1 MAVFN
6 ELVQGAPHRLELRD
20 FLIELADMVL
30 GDTPDVCAGA
40 ASIAPE
46 AEKLRD
52 LLHREAEIAGA
63 TDEPQCMNV
72 ICVVDSIAGIGTAG
86 LGHEADRFVMADHLR
101 RHAGLLSC
109 LPDVHASSINLPMI
123 GKSRGRY
130 RLAGQHTCRSIGGMS
145 TSPLTPVLT
154 SDLPAPVGPYSPGIV
169 VGNLVF
175 VSGQAGRDPLTGHLA
190 DDVETQTEQ
199 ALRNVSAI
207 LDRAGSSLNLV
218 VRCGVFLVDM
228 TEFQKMN
235 GVYARMFGEHRPART
250 TVEVSGL
257 PGAGLR
263 VEIDAVGVLRQ
274 G

>member
-1 MAVFN
+1 
-6 ELVQGAPHRLELRD
+6 
-20 FLIELADMVL
+20 
-30 GDTPDVCAGA
+30 
-40 ASIAPE
+40 
-46 AEKLRD
+46 
-52 LLHREAEIAGA
+52 
-63 TDEPQCMNV
+63 
-72 ICVVDSIAGIGTAG
+72 
-86 LGHEADRFVMADHLR
+86 
-101 RHAGLLSC
+101 
-109 LPDVHASSINLPMI
+109 
-123 GKSRGRY
+123 
-130 RLAGQHTCRSIGGMS
+130 MS

-154 SDLPAPVGPYSPGIV
+154 ADLPAPVGPYSPGII

-190 DDVETQTEQ
+190 DDVEAQTEQ

-263 VEIDAVGVLRQ
+263 VEIDAVGVLKQR
-274 G
+274 